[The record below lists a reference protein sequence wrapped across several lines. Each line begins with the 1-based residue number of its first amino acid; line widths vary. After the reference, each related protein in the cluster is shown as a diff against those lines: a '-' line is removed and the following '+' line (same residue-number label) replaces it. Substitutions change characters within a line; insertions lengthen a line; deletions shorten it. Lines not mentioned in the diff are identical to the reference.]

1 VGREGGKLPLAIRGG
16 LRYAGGMRSALTAVV
31 TLLVLGTLLSGCS
44 KCDPW
49 WGEKPSACHS
59 DVPVR

>member
-1 VGREGGKLPLAIRGG
+1 
-16 LRYAGGMRSALTAVV
+16 MRKVLTALTLVAALAA
-31 TLLVLGTLLSGCS
+31 TLGGCS

-49 WGEKPSACHS
+49 WGDKPGACHS

>member
-1 VGREGGKLPLAIRGG
+1 
-16 LRYAGGMRSALTAVV
+16 MRKVLTALT
-31 TLLVLGTLLSGCS
+31 LVAGLAAALGGCT

-59 DVPVR
+59 AVPLR

>member
-1 VGREGGKLPLAIRGG
+1 
-16 LRYAGGMRSALTAVV
+16 MRSALTAVV

>member
-1 VGREGGKLPLAIRGG
+1 VAATAW
-16 LRYAGGMRSALTAVV
+16 LRYACDIRTLLTAVV